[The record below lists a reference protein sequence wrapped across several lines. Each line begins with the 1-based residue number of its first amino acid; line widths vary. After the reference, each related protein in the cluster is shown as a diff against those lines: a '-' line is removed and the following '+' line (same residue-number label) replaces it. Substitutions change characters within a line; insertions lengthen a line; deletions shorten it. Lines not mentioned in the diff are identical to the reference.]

1 MNILFTMVYYFLL
14 FSMFIPHSKN
24 KRNWVSVR
32 LCYNR
37 LPCTQGGKG
46 VGGRGGYQLRITP
59 IFLKLSRITRI
70 TEKINKILTTITSI
84 LLSFDLN
91 KIRGRGTK
99 KRVEVG
105 IIAMYFKMSLL
116 LVSKD
121 ILTITEISKENH
133 ESRAITQQA
142 ATPNHDSRG

>member
-1 MNILFTMVYYFLL
+1 
-14 FSMFIPHSKN
+14 MFIPHSKN

-37 LPCTQGGKG
+37 LPYTQGGKG
-46 VGGRGGYQLRITP
+46 VGGWGGGYQLRITP

-70 TEKINKILTTITSI
+70 TEKIKKILTTITSI

-121 ILTITEISKENH
+121 MNH
-133 ESRAITQQA
+133 YG
-142 ATPNHDSRG
+142 NF

>member
-1 MNILFTMVYYFLL
+1 
-14 FSMFIPHSKN
+14 MFIPHSKN

-37 LPCTQGGKG
+37 LPYTQGGKG
-46 VGGRGGYQLRITP
+46 NGGGGWGYQLRITP

-121 ILTITEISKENH
+121 INH
-133 ESRAITQQA
+133 YGNFKGKS
-142 ATPNHDSRG
+142 

>member
-1 MNILFTMVYYFLL
+1 
-14 FSMFIPHSKN
+14 MFIPHSKN

-46 VGGRGGYQLRITP
+46 VGGGGGGYQLRITP
-59 IFLKLSRITRI
+59 IFLKLSRIT
-70 TEKINKILTTITSI
+70 EKISKILTTITSI

-121 ILTITEISKENH
+121 INH
-133 ESRAITQQA
+133 YGNFKGKS
-142 ATPNHDSRG
+142 

>member
-37 LPCTQGGKG
+37 LPYTQGGKG
-46 VGGRGGYQLRITP
+46 NGGGGYQLRITP

-121 ILTITEISKENH
+121 INH
-133 ESRAITQQA
+133 YRNFKGKS
-142 ATPNHDSRG
+142 

>member
-1 MNILFTMVYYFLL
+1 
-14 FSMFIPHSKN
+14 MFIPHSKN

-37 LPCTQGGKG
+37 LPYTQGGKG
-46 VGGRGGYQLRITP
+46 VGGGGATNYASRRF
-59 IFLKLSRITRI
+59 FLSYHASRASQK
-70 TEKINKILTTITSI
+70 KINKILTTITSI

-121 ILTITEISKENH
+121 INH
-133 ESRAITQQA
+133 Y
-142 ATPNHDSRG
+142 